1 MSKYEIEYK
10 IMTFPTSEKYRVF
23 RVLGDV
29 IYQIISPKA
38 YNIDTGE
45 IEYFDFIFDDM
56 VTAEIIAD
64 YLNEAENDINGL

>member
-10 IMTFPTSEKYRVF
+10 IMTFPSSEKYRVF

-45 IEYFDFIFDDM
+45 VEYFDFIFDDM

-64 YLNEAENDINGL
+64 YLNEAENDING

>member
-1 MSKYEIEYK
+1 MCIYEIKYG

-29 IYQIISPKA
+29 IWQIISPKA

-45 IEYFDFIFDDM
+45 IEYFDFIFDDP
-56 VTAEIIAD
+56 VTAEIICD
-64 YLNEAENDINGL
+64 YLNEAREELNG

>member
-10 IMTFPTSEKYRVF
+10 MMTFPTSEKYRVF

-38 YNIDTGE
+38 YNMDTDE
-45 IEYFDFIFDDM
+45 VEYFDFIFDDM

-64 YLNEAENDINGL
+64 YLNEAENDING

>member
-1 MSKYEIEYK
+1 MSKYEIKYG

-29 IYQIISPKA
+29 IWQIISPKA

-45 IEYFDFIFDDM
+45 IEYFDFLFDDP
-56 VTAEIIAD
+56 VTAEIICD
-64 YLNEAENDINGL
+64 MLNDEIGE